1 MTVYNILSGIL
12 NTLYLEMLVLSHDDK
27 SKYCKLKYPA
37 VTLFWHTYNI
47 DFLIYIVATSIKVW

>member
-47 DFLIYIVATSIKVW
+47 DFLI